1 VRAHALDPEG
11 VRLFDH
17 VERPLLVRGETRELG
32 FVRLA
37 HRWGDPAP

>member
-17 VERPLLVRGETRELG
+17 VERTLTVTGATRELG
-32 FVRLA
+32 FVRLV
-37 HRWGDPAP
+37 HRWETPV